1 MDRLFA
7 ALRPAFRWLVRHP
20 GLVLLAGL
28 ALAVAGVLG
37 ARTLKIDTDFANLLP
52 DDNPTVQALE
62 RLRDTLG
69 GESTV
74 DLAVA
79 SPSFDANVAFA
90 EAFIEEALTLRQPS
104 GEPYLTRGELR
115 TDTEF
120 LDNNGLY
127 FATEDELDDLTFFLE
142 DEIEQARLD
151 ANPFFFDPL
160 ADDEFDDLAAE
171 DEAAEDERATSL
183 ERLRVT
189 EYRTSPD
196 STVLAFALYPSGSQ
210 TDGAYVENLYAKLD
224 SLGAALG
231 PTFHPEMTMTA
242 AGRVLRQQVEIRAIT
257 DDVAAS
263 FGAGVSAVLL
273 AVLLY
278 FLYKGVQARTGGRF
292 DAQVLLSELARLP
305 ATALVIAVPLLMSL
319 AWTFGLAS
327 VVFGT
332 LNLMTSTLGLVLFG
346 LGIDYGIHFFARYTE
361 ERGAGRSVED
371 AAEETFVSTGQA
383 IAVSALTTAA
393 ALYVLTIADFRG
405 FSEFGFIGGTGI
417 LLALVTMLT
426 MLPAMLAL
434 LEKLGALKLEARETN
449 AAPEVVSSGKSFPAA
464 KGIVIASFVAVVL
477 AIVAL
482 PRVAFEYDFGALEPT
497 YEAYEERAALLRAVS
512 SRGDGRRNPAYVL
525 TGDAG
530 AVPQV
535 VAAVEALVADSVAGA
550 DSLVLDV
557 ESLQERYPSSDEAA
571 ADRLAR
577 LAEIRALTDDPFLR
591 QDTTGNIARIRQA
604 ASTTE
609 AIPLDA
615 VPADLRAQ
623 FTTKQGELGTF
634 VLIYPSVG
642 LSDARNSMAFGDAIG
657 AITTEDGTSYR
668 AASTSLVAAEMLRT
682 MLAESP
688 LMVGLTFL
696 LIALLM
702 FAVFRSPVWTL
713 LALLPLVVGMLW
725 MLGVM
730 ELTGVKLTFYNLVV
744 LPAILGIGND
754 AGVHL
759 VHRYREEGPGS
770 IRRVLRSTGEHVAM
784 GAVTTMIGFA
794 GLLLSFHPGLR
805 SIGVLAV
812 IGILATLAA
821 ALIFLP
827 ALVQWREDR
836 RGSERSADRTGD
848 VEVGEG
854 AP

>member
-7 ALRPAFRWLVRHP
+7 ALRPGFRWLVRHP
-20 GLVLLAGL
+20 ALALLVGLVF
-28 ALAVAGVLG
+28 AVAGILG

-74 DLAVA
+74 EVAVQ

-90 EAFIEEALTLRQPS
+90 EAFIDQALALQQPS
-104 GEPYLTRGELR
+104 GEPYLTRAELR

-171 DEAAEDERATSL
+171 DEVAENERAASL
-183 ERLRVT
+183 ERLQVT

-196 STVLAFALYPSGSQ
+196 STVLAFSLYPGGSQ
-210 TDGAYVENLYAKLD
+210 TDGAYVSGLYAKLD

-231 PTFHPEMTMTA
+231 PTFHPEMTMAA

-292 DAQVLLSELARLP
+292 ALATHWRVFLSELARLP

-383 IAVSALTTAA
+383 IAVSAFTTAA

-434 LEKLGALKLEARETN
+434 LEKLGALKLEARDTTV
-449 AAPEVVSSGKSFPAA
+449 APEVISSGKPFPAA
-464 KGIVIASFVAVVL
+464 KAIVIASFVAVFL
-477 AIVAL
+477 ALVAL

-497 YEAYEERAALLRAVS
+497 YEAYEERAALLREISAG
-512 SRGDGRRNPAYVL
+512 GDGRRNPAYVL
-525 TGDAG
+525 TGDAD

-557 ESLQERYPSSDEAA
+557 ESLQERYPSTDEAA

-577 LAEIRALTDDPFLR
+577 LEEIRALTDDPFLR

-604 ASTTE
+604 ASTAE

-634 VLIYPSVG
+634 VLIYPAVG

-657 AITTEDGTSYR
+657 EITTEDGTAYR

-702 FAVFRSPVWTL
+702 FAVFRSPVWTAM
-713 LALLPLVVGMLW
+713 ALLPLVVGVLW

-730 ELTGVKLTFYNLVV
+730 ELTGVRLTFYNLVV

-784 GAVTTMIGFA
+784 GAITTMIGFA

-821 ALIFLP
+821 ALFFLP
-827 ALVQWREDR
+827 ALLQWRENR
-836 RGSERSADRTGD
+836 IADRVED
-848 VEVGEG
+848 VEVGG
-854 AP
+854 TAS